1 MPEAFAGE
9 HFLRIV
15 LLDEWA
21 TEMSFLA
28 SHLNRRR
35 PHQVRA
41 DAVSAAVHARR
52 RGGPRAWARLHAAD
66 AEQLDG

>member
-1 MPEAFAGE
+1 VGD
-9 HFLRIV
+9 R
-15 LLDEWA
+15 DELPRVA
-21 TEMSFLA
+21 LEP
-28 SHLNRRR
+28 NG

-66 AEQLDG
+66 AERADG